1 MAQTSIFEP
10 LEVLPFFSM
19 SINYQKTLKKELVF
33 SGKGVFEGRDAVVR
47 LIPAPPGTGIIFKRV
62 DLDGQPQ
69 VPAQLEYVMPSARCT
84 KIEQG
89 GAGILTVEH
98 LMAALRGADIDNLY
112 IEVAGPEIPILDG
125 SSLPF
130 SQMIHLAGVLEQDQE
145 RVMYRLSTPL
155 SWSQGETH
163 IIALPSEEYRIS
175 YTLHYPQSP
184 YLRTQYYSYVVNPQ
198 NFLKEIAPS
207 RTFALYE
214 EIESLMQKGILKESA
229 SLENGVVIK
238 GDHVLNPE
246 GVRFPDEMVRH
257 KILDMIGD
265 LSLIGASFV
274 AHIIAIKSGHF
285 ANHQF
290 GKELKNILT
299 RSAL

>member
-1 MAQTSIFEP
+1 MD
-10 LEVLPFFSM
+10 V
-19 SINYQKTLKKELVF
+19 NHQKTLKKEVVF
-33 SGKGVFEGRDAVVR
+33 SGRGVFEGQEAVVR
-47 LIPAPPGTGIIFKRV
+47 LTPAPPDTGIVFKRV
-62 DLDGQPQ
+62 DLEGHPSI
-69 VPAQLEYVMPSARCT
+69 PAQLDFVSPSTRCT
-84 KIEQG
+84 KLEQG
-89 GAGILTVEH
+89 KAGILTVEH

-112 IEVAGPEIPILDG
+112 VEVSGPEIPILDG
-125 SSLPF
+125 SSLLF
-130 SQMIHLAGVLEQDQE
+130 SQMIQSAGVIEQDKE
-145 RVMYRLSTPL
+145 KSVYRLLQPL
-155 SWSQGETH
+155 SWSQGDTH

-184 YLRTQYYSYVVNPQ
+184 YLRSQYYSYVVDSK

-214 EIESLMQKGILKESA
+214 EIEFLIQKGILKEGA

-238 GDHVLNPE
+238 GNQVLNPE

-265 LSLIGASFV
+265 LSLIGTSFI
-274 AHIIAIKSGHF
+274 AHIIAIKSGHA
-285 ANHQF
+285 ANHLF
-290 GKELKNILT
+290 GKELKNILM